1 MLDKTVSGK
10 TPETFL
16 YDSGR
21 NRTYAPTMPGAL
33 LLAACLGGYVGFLP
47 DDVKFR

>member
-16 YDSGR
+16 YDLRQESNLRAYDGR
-21 NRTYAPTMPGAL
+21 CTTFLPTT
-33 LLAACLGGYVGFLP
+33 GFLP